1 MSDWTTPM
9 SKLEAVN
16 ICLAG
21 VSQPPVESLDDAPVD
36 AELAEAAVNEQLRS
50 VLGKGW
56 HWNRENYTLSP
67 DTNGFI
73 QLPANCARVRAIAD
87 RSEYDVI
94 QRGQRLYDRVNST
107 YVFTSTLDVEMYVF
121 LEFEE
126 LPHHPRDYI
135 AARAAMIF
143 QQRTL
148 GSDTVNKDLTKIAQD
163 TWNEMIRTEVKIAK
177 PNMLRDNWSS
187 ASIVNRGW
195 FSRGAYL

>member
-1 MSDWTTPM
+1 MSDWTSPM
-9 SKLEAVN
+9 TKLEAVN

-21 VSQPPVESLDDAPVD
+21 VSQPPVESLDGAPVD

-56 HWNRENYTLSP
+56 HWNREKYTLSP
-67 DTNGFI
+67 DTDGFI
-73 QLPANCARVRAIAD
+73 YLPNNCARVAAIGD
-87 RSEYDVI
+87 KSQYDVI
-94 QRGQRLYDRVNST
+94 QRGQRLFDRIKMT
-107 YVFTSTLDVEMYVF
+107 YVFTKALDVEMYVF
-121 LEFEE
+121 LEFED

-135 AARAAMIF
+135 AARAAMVF

-148 GSDTVNKDLTKIAQD
+148 GSDTMDKDLKALAQD
-163 TWNEMIRTEVKIAK
+163 AWNEMIRTEVRVAK

-187 ASIVNRGW
+187 QSIVQRGF